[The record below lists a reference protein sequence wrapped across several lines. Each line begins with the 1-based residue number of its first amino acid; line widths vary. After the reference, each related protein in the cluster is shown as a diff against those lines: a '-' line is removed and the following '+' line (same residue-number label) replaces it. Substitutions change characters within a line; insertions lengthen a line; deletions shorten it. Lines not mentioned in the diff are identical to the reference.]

1 MTDHSPLPWTAEG
14 SALQSRGVTLAT
26 FHRRGTFQPTST
38 DEANAQLVLRAL
50 DIVEAWGMSEQDPSH
65 EPIAMSPTVQALT
78 AQRDALLAALRDLAD
93 TNNDF
98 SEALVRARLAIARAT
113 TEKS

>member
-1 MTDHSPLPWTAEG
+1 
-14 SALQSRGVTLAT
+14 
-26 FHRRGTFQPTST
+26 
-38 DEANAQLVLRAL
+38 
-50 DIVEAWGMSEQDPSH
+50 
-65 EPIAMSPTVQALT
+65 MSPTVQALT

-113 TEKS
+113 TYTTEKP

>member
-14 SALQSRGVTLAT
+14 SALQSRGVTLAI

-50 DIVEAWGMSEQDPSH
+50 
-65 EPIAMSPTVQALT
+65 AMSPTVQALT
-78 AQRDALLAALRDLAD
+78 AHRDALLAALRDLAD

-98 SEALVRARLAIARAT
+98 SEALVRARSAIARAT
-113 TEKS
+113 TGEKS